1 VRRLFTGDGA
11 LARSDGDAGSTDRGR
26 GSANAMGVFHRGE
39 GPFIGMGEGR
49 RGGEG
54 GVTAG
59 NAVAFNGQVILGS
72 HDWLR

>member
-1 VRRLFTGDGA
+1 
-11 LARSDGDAGSTDRGR
+11 
-26 GSANAMGVFHRGE
+26 MGVFHRGE